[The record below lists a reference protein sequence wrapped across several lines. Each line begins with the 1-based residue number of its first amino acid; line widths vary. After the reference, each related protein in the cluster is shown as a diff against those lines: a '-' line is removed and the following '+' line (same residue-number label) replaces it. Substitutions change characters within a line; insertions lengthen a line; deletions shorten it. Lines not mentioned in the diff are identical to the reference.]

1 MKVFKFGGA
10 SVKDAEAVKN
20 VANIINLYGENLV
33 IVVSAMGKTTNA
45 MEKIAEAYFSKKV
58 AETESLVN
66 EVIEFHK
73 NIFTNLGLENSISP
87 NSVERLFTELKQKTK
102 QEPTANFDY
111 EYDQIVSFGELMS
124 TTIISEYLNS
134 IGKNCGWFDARKIIR
149 TDDKHREAKVDW
161 ETTKENI
168 FTTID
173 AYFSVR
179 GKQLIAITQGFIGHN
194 TQEQTTTLGR
204 EGSDFSAS
212 ILAWCLNAE
221 EVIIWKDVPGV
232 LNADPKYFDDCKK
245 LNKIS
250 FREAIELSYFGASV
264 IHPKTIKPLQNLG
277 IPLFVKS
284 FINPK
289 EAGTEIQSSLEND
302 TLIPSFI
309 FKQNQILIS
318 ISPKDFSF
326 IAEDNLSEIFECFSK
341 IGIKISLMQN
351 SAISFSVCVDNDS
364 NRIDKILEMLS
375 ESYSVKY
382 NDGLELLTIRHYDDA
397 TIQKLITD
405 KEVLVEQKSRHTA
418 RFVMKIN

>member
-1 MKVFKFGGA
+1 
-10 SVKDAEAVKN
+10 
-20 VANIINLYGENLV
+20 
-33 IVVSAMGKTTNA
+33 MGKTTNS
-45 MEKIAEAYFSKKV
+45 MEEIVGTYFSNDKV
-58 AETESLVN
+58 KTEELVSN
-66 EVIEFHK
+66 VIEFHQVIIK
-73 NIFTNLGLENSISP
+73 NLGLDNLDSI
-87 NSVERLFTELKQKTK
+87 ETIYKQLKHIITQV
-102 QEPTANFDY
+102 PTSNFDY

-124 TTIISEYLNS
+124 TTIIAEYLNS
-134 IGKNCGWFDARKIIR
+134 INKNCKWFDARKIIR
-149 TDDKHREAKVDW
+149 TGNKNREAKVDW
-161 ETTKENI
+161 ECTKQHVFSN
-168 FTTID
+168 ID

-179 GKQLIAITQGFIGHN
+179 GSQKIAITQGFIGHN
-194 TQEQTTTLGR
+194 EKGKTTTLGR

-232 LNADPKYFDDCKK
+232 LNADPKYFDACIK

-284 FINPK
+284 FLHPK

-326 IAEDNLSEIFECFSK
+326 IAEDNLSEIFEHFSK
-341 IGIKISLMQN
+341 NGVKINLMQN
-351 SAISFSVCVDNDS
+351 SAISFSICVDNDS
-364 NRIDKILEMLS
+364 FRINKILNTLS
-375 ESYSVKY
+375 GNYSVKY
-382 NDGLELLTIRHYDDA
+382 NDGLELLTIRHYDEQ
-397 TIQKLITD
+397 TIQKLTTN

>member
-10 SVKDAEAVKN
+10 SVKDAEAVRN
-20 VANIINLYGENLV
+20 VADIINLYEENLV

-45 MEKIAEAYFSKKV
+45 MEEIAEAYFSND
-58 AETESLVN
+58 TVN
-66 EVIEFHK
+66 TKRLFADVIDFHK
-73 NIFTNLGLENSISP
+73 NIIRDLELPKLESIEKIF
-87 NSVERLFTELKQKTK
+87 NELNQKLSQT
-102 QEPTANFDY
+102 TTINYDY
-111 EYDQIVSFGELMS
+111 EYDQIVSFGEVMS
-124 TTIISEYLNS
+124 TTIIAEYLSS
-134 IGKNCGWFDARKIIR
+134 INKNCMWFDARKIIQ
-149 TDDKHREAKVDW
+149 TGNKYREAKVNW
-161 ETTKENI
+161 ERTKENV
-168 FTTID
+168 FSNID
-173 AYFSVR
+173 AYFNVR
-179 GKQLIAITQGFIGHN
+179 GNQKIAITQGFIGHN
-194 TQEQTTTLGR
+194 EKGETTTLGR

-212 ILAWCLNAE
+212 ILAWCLNAQ

-284 FINPK
+284 FLKPK

-309 FKQNQILIS
+309 FKQKQILIS

-326 IAEDNLSEIFECFSK
+326 IAEDNLSEIFEHFSK
-341 IGIKISLMQN
+341 NGVKINLMQN
-351 SAISFSVCVDNDS
+351 SAISFSVCLDNYASRINKMLKELS
-364 NRIDKILEMLS
+364 N
-375 ESYSVKY
+375 SYSIKY
-382 NDGLELLTIRHYDDA
+382 NDGLELLTIRHYDDK
-397 TIQKLITD
+397 TIQQLIAN

-418 RFVMKIN
+418 RFVMKID

>member
-10 SVKDAEAVKN
+10 SVKDAEAVRN
-20 VANIINLYGENLV
+20 VADIINLYAENLV

-45 MEKIAEAYFSKKV
+45 MEKIAEAYFSNDKIKTKGLISKV
-58 AETESLVN
+58 
-66 EVIEFHK
+66 IDFHN
-73 NIFTNLGLENSISP
+73 NIIKNLGLDNLDSI
-87 NSVERLFTELKQKTK
+87 ETIYKELKHIITQA
-102 QEPTANFDY
+102 PTSNFDY

-134 IGKNCGWFDARKIIR
+134 IDENCKWFDAIKIIR
-149 TDDKHREAKVDW
+149 TGDKHREAKVDW
-161 ETTKENI
+161 ECTKESVFSN
-168 FTTID
+168 ID

-179 GKQLIAITQGFIGHN
+179 GNQKIAIIQGFIGHN
-194 TQEQTTTLGR
+194 KKGKTTTLGR

-232 LNADPKYFDDCKK
+232 LNADPKYFDNCKK

-284 FINPK
+284 FLNPK

-326 IAEDNLSEIFECFSK
+326 IAEDNLSEIFEYFSK
-341 IGIKISLMQN
+341 NGVKINLMQN
-351 SAISFSVCVDNDS
+351 SAISFSICVDNDS
-364 NRIDKILEMLS
+364 FSINKILNTLS
-375 ESYSVKY
+375 GNYSVKY
-382 NDGLELLTIRHYDDA
+382 NDGLELLTIRHYDDN
-397 TIQKLITD
+397 TIQKLTTN

-418 RFVMKIN
+418 RFVMKIH

>member
-20 VANIINLYGENLV
+20 VANIINLYNDNLV
-33 IVVSAMGKTTNA
+33 IVVSAMGKTTNV
-45 MEKIAEAYFSKKV
+45 MEKIAEAYFSKDSSE
-58 AETESLVN
+58 AERLVK
-66 EVIEFHK
+66 EVTAFHQ
-73 NIFTNLGLENSISP
+73 NIIKNLGLENTKPLETIGA
-87 NSVERLFTELKQKTK
+87 LFSNLEQKIAS
-102 QEPTANFDY
+102 EPSSNFDF
-111 EYDQIVSFGELMS
+111 EYDQIVSYGEVIS
-124 TTIISEYLNS
+124 TTIISEYLNL
-134 IGKNCGWFDARKIIR
+134 IGTDCRWFDARKLIR
-149 TDDKHREAKVDW
+149 TSNKHREAKVDW
-161 ETTKENI
+161 ETTKENV
-168 FTTID
+168 FSHID
-173 AYFSVR
+173 AYLSPR
-179 GKQLIAITQGFIGHN
+179 GKQRIGITQGFIGHN
-194 TQEQTTTLGR
+194 ENGQTTTLGR

-351 SAISFSVCVDNDS
+351 SAISFSVCVDNVP
-364 NRIDKILEMLS
+364 NRIKKIIGTLS
-375 ESYSVKY
+375 ENYSVKY
-382 NDGLELLTIRHYDDA
+382 NDGLELLTIRHYDND
-397 TIQKLITD
+397 TIQKLITN

>member
-10 SVKDAEAVKN
+10 SVKDAEAVRN
-20 VANIINLYGENLV
+20 VADIINLYGENLV
-33 IVVSAMGKTTNA
+33 IVVSAMGKTTNS
-45 MEKIAEAYFSKKV
+45 MEEIVGTYFSNDKV
-58 AETESLVN
+58 KTEELVSN
-66 EVIEFHK
+66 VIEFHQVIIK
-73 NIFTNLGLENSISP
+73 NLGLDNLDSI
-87 NSVERLFTELKQKTK
+87 ETIYKQLKHIITQV
-102 QEPTANFDY
+102 PTSNFDY

-124 TTIISEYLNS
+124 TTIIAEYLNS
-134 IGKNCGWFDARKIIR
+134 INKNCKWFDARKIIR
-149 TDDKHREAKVDW
+149 TGNKHREAKVDW
-161 ETTKENI
+161 ECTKQHVFSN
-168 FTTID
+168 ID

-179 GKQLIAITQGFIGHN
+179 GSQKIAITQGFIGHN
-194 TQEQTTTLGR
+194 EKGKTTTLGR

-232 LNADPKYFDDCKK
+232 LNADPKYFDACIK

-284 FINPK
+284 FLHPK

-326 IAEDNLSEIFECFSK
+326 IAEDNLSEIFEHLSK
-341 IGIKISLMQN
+341 NGIKINLMQN
-351 SAISFSVCVDNDS
+351 SAISFSICVDNNS
-364 NRIDKILEMLS
+364 SRINKTINLLS
-375 ESYSVKY
+375 GNYTVKY
-382 NDGLELLTIRHYDDA
+382 NDGLELLTIRHYDDK
-397 TIQKLITD
+397 TIQKLTAN

-418 RFVMKIN
+418 RFVMKIH

>member
-10 SVKDAEAVKN
+10 SVKDAEAVRN
-20 VANIINLYGENLV
+20 VADIINLYTENLV

-45 MEKIAEAYFSKKV
+45 MEKIAEAYFSNDKIN
-58 AETESLVN
+58 TEKLISN
-66 EVIEFHK
+66 VIDFH
-73 NIFTNLGLENSISP
+73 NSIIRDLKLPKLESIETIF
-87 NSVERLFTELKQKTK
+87 NELNQKVS
-102 QEPTANFDY
+102 QTASINYDY
-111 EYDQIVSFGELMS
+111 EYDQIVSFGEIMS
-124 TTIISEYLNS
+124 TTIIAEYLKS
-134 IGKNCGWFDARKIIR
+134 INKNCIWFDARKIIQ
-149 TDDKHREAKVDW
+149 TGNKHREAKVNW
-161 ETTKENI
+161 ERTKENV
-168 FTTID
+168 FSNID

-179 GKQLIAITQGFIGHN
+179 GNQKIAITQGFIGHN
-194 TQEQTTTLGR
+194 QKGETTTLGR

-212 ILAWCLNAE
+212 ILAWCLNAQ

-284 FINPK
+284 FLNPK

-309 FKQNQILIS
+309 FKQKQILIS

-326 IAEDNLSEIFECFSK
+326 IAEDNLSEIFEHFSK
-341 IGIKISLMQN
+341 NGVKINLMQN
-351 SAISFSVCVDNDS
+351 SAISFSVCADNHTG
-364 NRIDKILEMLS
+364 RINKILNALS
-375 ESYSVKY
+375 DNYSIKY
-382 NDGLELLTIRHYDDA
+382 NEGLELLTIRHYDDK
-397 TIQKLITD
+397 TIQQLRAD

-418 RFVMKIN
+418 RFVMKIH

>member
-10 SVKDAEAVKN
+10 SVKDAEAVRN
-20 VANIINLYGENLV
+20 VADIINLYTENLV

-45 MEKIAEAYFSKKV
+45 MEKIAEAYFSNDKINTEKLISNVIDFHNSIIRDLKLPKLESIETIFHELNQKV
-58 AETESLVN
+58 AQTPSVN
-66 EVIEFHK
+66 Y
-73 NIFTNLGLENSISP
+73 
-87 NSVERLFTELKQKTK
+87 
-102 QEPTANFDY
+102 DY
-111 EYDQIVSFGELMS
+111 EYDQIVSFGEVMS
-124 TTIISEYLNS
+124 TTIIAEYLKS
-134 IGKNCGWFDARKIIR
+134 INKNCMWFDARKIIQ
-149 TDDKHREAKVDW
+149 TGNKHREAKVNW
-161 ETTKENI
+161 ERTKENV
-168 FTTID
+168 FANID

-179 GKQLIAITQGFIGHN
+179 GNQKIAITQGFIGHN
-194 TQEQTTTLGR
+194 EKGKTTTLGR

-232 LNADPKYFDDCKK
+232 LNADPKYFDACKK

-284 FINPK
+284 FLNPK
-289 EAGTEIQSSLEND
+289 DAGTEIQSSLEND

-309 FKQNQILIS
+309 FKQNQILLS

-326 IAEDNLSEIFECFSK
+326 IAEDNLSEIFEHFSK
-341 IGIKISLMQN
+341 NGVKINLMQN
-351 SAISFSVCVDNDS
+351 SAISFSVCADNHTG
-364 NRIDKILEMLS
+364 RINKILKALS
-375 ESYSVKY
+375 DSYSIKY
-382 NDGLELLTIRHYDDA
+382 NEGLELLTIRHYDDK
-397 TIQKLITD
+397 TIQQLRAD

-418 RFVMKIN
+418 RFVMKIH